1 VCPDNL
7 LWQKGEKMESIKQFF
22 IDNSSQFEYLLRI
35 LLAAVCGAFVG
46 FERAKRRKEAGL
58 RTHVIVAMASALA
71 GIVSK
76 YGYMDVIAMG
86 MNAEAS
92 RIASNVL
99 TGIGFLGAGI
109 IFVKGGSVKGLTTAA
124 GVWATSIVGLSIGS
138 GMYIVGI
145 GTTLLLI
152 TLQIV
157 LHRYVPGDMV
167 MLGRVIVSLTND
179 RMERVD
185 IIKEK
190 LTELKIVITKID
202 LVRNGDHVMVN
213 MQVRIPN
220 DDAADELFGLATQY
234 PEVSSIST

>member
-1 VCPDNL
+1 MD
-7 LWQKGEKMESIKQFF
+7 SIKQFF
-22 IDNSSQFEYLLRI
+22 INHSAQFEYLLRI
-35 LLAAVCGAFVG
+35 LLAAVCGACVG

-124 GVWATSIVGLSIGS
+124 GVWATSIVGLTIGS

-167 MLGRVIVSLTND
+167 MLGRVIVSITND
-179 RMERVD
+179 RMDRVD

>member
-1 VCPDNL
+1 
-7 LWQKGEKMESIKQFF
+7 MESIKQFF

-46 FERAKRRKEAGL
+46 IERAKRRKEAGL

>member
-1 VCPDNL
+1 MDA
-7 LWQKGEKMESIKQFF
+7 IKNFF
-22 IDNSSQFEYLLRI
+22 VGNAPQFEYLLRI
-35 LLAAVCGAFVG
+35 ILAALCGAFVG
-46 FERAKRRKEAGL
+46 FERAKRQKEAGL

-76 YGYMDVIAMG
+76 YGYMDVMAMG

-124 GVWATSIVGLSIGS
+124 GVWATSIVGLAIGS
-138 GMYIVGI
+138 GMYIVGV

-167 MLGRVIVSLTND
+167 MLGRVIVSVKND
-179 RMERVD
+179 RMDRVD

-202 LVRNGDHVMVN
+202 LVRNGDNVMVN

>member
-1 VCPDNL
+1 
-7 LWQKGEKMESIKQFF
+7 MEGIKQFF
-22 IDNSSQFEYLLRI
+22 INNSSQFEYLLRI
-35 LLAAVCGAFVG
+35 LIAAVCGACVG

-124 GVWATSIVGLSIGS
+124 GVWATSIVGLTIGS

-167 MLGRVIVSLTND
+167 MLGRVIVSITND
-179 RMERVD
+179 RMDRVD

>member
-1 VCPDNL
+1 M
-7 LWQKGEKMESIKQFF
+7 GAIKAFF
-22 IDNSSQFEYLLRI
+22 ETNSHQFEFLWRI
-35 LLAAVCGAFVG
+35 ILAALCGAFVG
-46 FERAKRRKEAGL
+46 YERARRQKEAGL
-58 RTHVIVAMASALA
+58 RTHVIVALASALA

-76 YGYMDVIAMG
+76 YGYMDVIALG

-124 GVWATSIVGLSIGS
+124 GVWATSIVGLAIGS

-167 MLGRVIVSLTND
+167 MLGRVIVSTTND
-179 RMERVD
+179 RMDRVD
-185 IIKEK
+185 VIKEK

-220 DDAADELFGLATQY
+220 DDVADELFGLATQY

>member
-1 VCPDNL
+1 VIFT
-7 LWQKGEKMESIKQFF
+7 KGEISVDAIKHFFES
-22 IDNSSQFEYLLRI
+22 NVPQFEYLLRI
-35 LLAAVCGAFVG
+35 ILAAFCGAFVG
-46 FERAKRRKEAGL
+46 FERARRQKEAGL
-58 RTHVIVAMASALA
+58 RTHVIVALASALA

-76 YGYMDVIAMG
+76 YAYMDVIALG

-124 GVWATSIVGLSIGS
+124 GVWATSIVGLAIGS

-167 MLGRVIVSLTND
+167 MLGRVIVSTTND
-179 RMERVD
+179 RMDRVD
-185 IIKEK
+185 VIKEK

>member
-1 VCPDNL
+1 
-7 LWQKGEKMESIKQFF
+7 MEAIKNFF
-22 IDNSSQFEYLLRI
+22 VGNASQFEYLLRI
-35 LLAAVCGAFVG
+35 VLAALCGAFVG
-46 FERAKRRKEAGL
+46 FERAKRQKEAGL

-124 GVWATSIVGLSIGS
+124 GVWATSIVGLAIGS
-138 GMYIVGI
+138 GMYIVGV
-145 GTTLLLI
+145 GCTLLLI

-157 LHRYVPGDMV
+157 LHRYVPGDRV
-167 MLGRVIVSLTND
+167 MLGRVIVSVKND
-179 RMERVD
+179 RMDRVE

-202 LVRNGDHVMVN
+202 LVRNGDNVMVN
-213 MQVRIPN
+213 MQVS
-220 DDAADELFGLATQY
+220 LM
-234 PEVSSIST
+234 

>member
-1 VCPDNL
+1 MD
-7 LWQKGEKMESIKQFF
+7 GIKQFF
-22 IDNSSQFEYLLRI
+22 INHSAQFEYLLRI
-35 LLAAVCGAFVG
+35 LLAAVCGACVG

-124 GVWATSIVGLSIGS
+124 GVWATSIVGLTIGS

-167 MLGRVIVSLTND
+167 MLGRVIVSITND
-179 RMERVD
+179 RMDRVD